1 MNQRDTDTLLLVI
14 FGWLSFVIVIAAV
27 NLVVAIVKAV
37 IGA

>member
-1 MNQRDTDTLLLVI
+1 MNQRDIDALLLVI
-14 FGWLSFVIVIAAV
+14 FGWLSFVMVIAAI

>member
-1 MNQRDTDTLLLVI
+1 MNHRDIDALLLVL